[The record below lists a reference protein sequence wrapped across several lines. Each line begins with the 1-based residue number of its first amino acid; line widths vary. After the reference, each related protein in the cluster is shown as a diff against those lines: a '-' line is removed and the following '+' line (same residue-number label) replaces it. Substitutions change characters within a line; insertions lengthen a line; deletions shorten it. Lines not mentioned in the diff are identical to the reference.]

1 MSPAHFAPARQD
13 IKLKGF
19 KMTDTLCQ
27 LSDGIKNMLGIDEV
41 DLDRPLSQIGVDSL
55 NVVEMIIICQQVYT
69 SILDYDAIN
78 IDENTT
84 VREIDSQMNSLMP
97 VPA

>member
-1 MSPAHFAPARQD
+1 MTHTVVPP
-13 IKLKGF
+13 
-19 KMTDTLCQ
+19 MTDTIIQ
-27 LSDGIKNMLGIDEV
+27 LADGIKGMLALDEV

-69 SILDYDAIN
+69 NVINYDAIN

-84 VREIDSQMNSLMP
+84 IREIDEQMLALSAP
-97 VPA
+97 